1 MTGRIITGLVQKMYG
16 YKTFINN
23 YLYNIARMVEKSD
36 IKIINDINALNI
48 KNGFM
53 NKYGSDVWGAIVL
66 CVIFLYLIFDVYA
79 KNYLEVIRADWPN
92 KKCNAL
98 VMPFAGHIIKN
109 IPGQT
114 PLEFTVSNFSSCI
127 NGILSESSTI
137 LMEPFRVAFM
147 ILNEAVA
154 NLIAT
159 MQKFREVVEKFRSS
173 FNDTINQIYAKISD
187 TILTSI
193 EFTATIKDTISKISG
208 TMTTITYAVIGGY
221 MSLESMFKII
231 VENTVLILVVMAGMA
246 TTLYI
251 IAYVLG
257 PWGIIPKFLGFG
269 IVLTGISIGIPLTMM
284 NVTLTRVMELSP
296 PTLPGIPGCF
306 GKDTKIELLD
316 KTIKRIK
323 DINIGDILQ
332 DGSIVTCTIKFNAT
346 QQELFIL
353 FDIVVT
359 GYHRVLFDNEW
370 IYVKNHPASIL
381 IKNNEKYVYCLNT
394 TSKKIII
401 NNTTFSDWDDI
412 DENVLDTLNKNCV
425 RNGILPHNFTIKD
438 IHPYMD
444 GGVHENTG
452 LCLSSGDTIR
462 ISDVKVG
469 HKLKSG
475 DIVIGCIKISGE
487 NMKLYSHSIGND
499 IIIGTRN
506 LQLLRNNNN
515 NNNKVVAS
523 EISTESSSL
532 LYHIL
537 TDTKQCMFNN
547 IKCGDYNT
555 SIDNFLY

>member
-1 MTGRIITGLVQKMYG
+1 MDTTADM
-16 YKTFINN
+16 
-23 YLYNIARMVEKSD
+23 
-36 IKIINDINALNI
+36 KIINDITTLNI

-66 CVIFLYLIFDVYA
+66 CVIFLYLIFNVYA

-98 VMPFAGHIIKN
+98 VMPFAGNIIKN

-114 PLEFTVSNFSSCI
+114 PLEFTVSNFNSCI
-127 NGILSESSTI
+127 NGILAESSVL
-137 LMEPFRVAFM
+137 LMEPFRVVFV

-159 MQKFREVVEKFRSS
+159 MQKFRLFVEKFRSS
-173 FNDTINQIYAKISD
+173 FNDVLNKLYTKISD

-208 TMTTITYAVIGGY
+208 TMTTVTYSVIGGY
-221 MSLESMFKII
+221 MSLESMLKML
-231 VENTVLILVVMAGMA
+231 VENALLVLVIMAGLA
-246 TTLYI
+246 TAFYTTAAYAGPFVAWIFVILGTSTVAMG
-251 IAYVLG
+251 IA
-257 PWGIIPKFLGFG
+257 LGFPLM
-269 IVLTGISIGIPLTMM
+269 IMNIKLTK
-284 NVTLTRVMELSP
+284 VMELSA

-306 GKDTKIELLD
+306 GKDTKIGLLD

-346 QQELFIL
+346 RQELFIL

-401 NNTTFSDWDDI
+401 DNITFSDWDDI

-444 GGVHENTG
+444 GGVHENTR

-475 DIVIGCIKISGE
+475 DMVIGCIKISGE

-515 NNNKVVAS
+515 NNSKVVAS
-523 EISTESSSL
+523 EIYTESSSL